1 MNKFLI
7 FTICVLFVALLL
19 ALRMQNV
26 TINSK
31 AFAELP
37 APTLSNT
44 TIGTNNNAT
53 MAIHTTN
60 SIQGSNFNVLKQE
73 EPVIRKAILS
83 NVDNAV
89 FLAKGSIKSTIP
101 VNANGKIINL
111 LFSMICQG
119 FS

>member
-1 MNKFLI
+1 M
-7 FTICVLFVALLL
+7 ALLL

-53 MAIHTTN
+53 ITIHTTN

-83 NVDNAV
+83 NVDNAI
-89 FLAKGSIKSTIP
+89 FIAKGSVRSAIP
-101 VNANGKIINL
+101 VNVNAKITNKLSNSGAYRIAWH
-111 LFSMICQG
+111 I
-119 FS
+119 